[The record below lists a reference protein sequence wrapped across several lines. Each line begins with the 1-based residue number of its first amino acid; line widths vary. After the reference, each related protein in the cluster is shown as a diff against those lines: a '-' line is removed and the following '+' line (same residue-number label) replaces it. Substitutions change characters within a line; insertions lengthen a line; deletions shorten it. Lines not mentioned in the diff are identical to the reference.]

1 MEWPDEVLTAVS
13 STPCDHD
20 ILVGTAAGHIAHY
33 DIRMTHK
40 GNFCEFLPHFFPSF
54 FEIIYS
60 WELIRHCDLISALR
74 QSNSKFFGTYSK
86 LIHLSFLDQYN
97 NC

>member
-40 GNFCEFLPHFFPSF
+40 GN
-54 FEIIYS
+54 
-60 WELIRHCDLISALR
+60 
-74 QSNSKFFGTYSK
+74 
-86 LIHLSFLDQYN
+86 
-97 NC
+97 